1 MSVSGAAPVQRKLVE
16 AMSVEFPP
24 MQVAM
29 PSVITRRHALG
40 VLGGVAGML
49 GTGVAPSWA
58 ATADAS
64 DDVLSEGAVL
74 RDPDIPVAGNANG
87 DVTIVEYFDYNCP
100 YCRKLAPEL
109 AQVVFDDGKV
119 RMVFKDWPILG
130 PVSVYASKMALAT
143 KYQDKF
149 VQAHEAM
156 MNTSSRI
163 TESRIREML
172 AEAKIDVDR
181 ATRDLETHGAEID
194 RVLKRN
200 DEQAK
205 AFGFRGTPSFIVG
218 KFRVPGILTMA
229 QFDQAIADAR
239 KAAKAKK

>member
-16 AMSVEFPP
+16 AMSVKLPS
-24 MQVAM
+24 MQIAT

-40 VLGGVAGML
+40 VLGGVAGLL
-49 GTGVAPSWA
+49 GAGVSASRA
-58 ATADAS
+58 ATVDAS

-74 RDPDIPVAGNANG
+74 RDPDIPAAGNANG

-143 KYQDKF
+143 RYQDKF

-200 DEQAK
+200 EEQAK

>member
-1 MSVSGAAPVQRKLVE
+1 
-16 AMSVEFPP
+16 
-24 MQVAM
+24 M
-29 PSVITRRHALG
+29 PIVTPSAITRRHALG
-40 VLGGVAGML
+40 VLGGIAGL
-49 GTGVAPSWA
+49 LSAGVSASRAAP
-58 ATADAS
+58 ADAAS
-64 DDVLSEGAVL
+64 DVLSEGAVL
-74 RDPDIPVAGNANG
+74 RDPDIPAAGNANG

-100 YCRKLAPEL
+100 YCRKITPEL
-109 AQVVFDDGKV
+109 AQVAFDDGKV
-119 RMVFKDWPILG
+119 RLVFKDWPILG

-143 KYQDKF
+143 RYQDKF
-149 VQAHEAM
+149 IQAHEAM

-163 TESRIREML
+163 TELRVREML

-181 ATRDLETHGAEID
+181 ATRDLDAHGADIN

-229 QFDQAIADAR
+229 QFEQAIADAR

>member
-109 AQVVFDDGKV
+109 SQVVFDDGKV

>member
-1 MSVSGAAPVQRKLVE
+1 
-16 AMSVEFPP
+16 MSVEFPP
-24 MQVAM
+24 MQVAT

-40 VLGGVAGML
+40 VLGGVAGLL
-49 GTGVAPSWA
+49 GAGAASSWA
-58 ATADAS
+58 ATADAT

-109 AQVVFDDGKV
+109 SQVVFDDGKV

>member
-29 PSVITRRHALG
+29 PSVITRRHVLG

-49 GTGVAPSWA
+49 GTGVASSWA

-109 AQVVFDDGKV
+109 SQVVFDDGKV

>member
-1 MSVSGAAPVQRKLVE
+1 MPVQRKLVE
-16 AMSVEFPP
+16 TMSVKLPS
-24 MQVAM
+24 MQIAT
-29 PSVITRRHALG
+29 PSVITRRHALS
-40 VLGGVAGML
+40 VLGGVAGLL
-49 GTGVAPSWA
+49 GAGIAPSWA

-143 KYQDKF
+143 RYQDKF

-181 ATRDLETHGAEID
+181 ATRDLETHGADID

>member
-49 GTGVAPSWA
+49 GAGVTPSWA

-109 AQVVFDDGKV
+109 SQVVFDDGKV

-172 AEAKIDVDR
+172 TEAKIDVDR

>member
-1 MSVSGAAPVQRKLVE
+1 MPVQRKLVE
-16 AMSVEFPP
+16 AMSVKLPS
-24 MQVAM
+24 MQIAK

-40 VLGGVAGML
+40 VLGGVAGLL

-109 AQVVFDDGKV
+109 SQVVFDDGKV

-143 KYQDKF
+143 KYQNKF
-149 VQAHEAM
+149 VEAHEAM
-156 MNTSSRI
+156 MNTSSRL

-172 AEAKIDVDR
+172 TEAKIDVDR
-181 ATRDLETHGAEID
+181 ATRDLETHGADID

-205 AFGFRGTPSFIVG
+205 AFGFSGTPSFIVG

>member
-1 MSVSGAAPVQRKLVE
+1 
-16 AMSVEFPP
+16 
-24 MQVAM
+24 
-29 PSVITRRHALG
+29 
-40 VLGGVAGML
+40 ML

-109 AQVVFDDGKV
+109 SQVVFDDGKV

-172 AEAKIDVDR
+172 TEAKIDVDR

-239 KAAKAKK
+239 KAAKANK